1 MLKFDTNM
9 IDCNCKV
16 LKAVKNHLKD
26 KTVKKI
32 DIWKIAD
39 DIYGN
44 FKNTKKGGDLR
55 GIASVIN
62 TSKYSKYWLTA

>member
-16 LKAVKNHLKD
+16 LKAVKNHLKN

-32 DIWKIAD
+32 DIWKISDA
-39 DIYGN
+39 IGN
-44 FKNTKKGGDLR
+44 KGGDLR

>member
-1 MLKFDTNM
+1 MKFYVNPTLNTNM
-9 IDCNCKV
+9 VDCRCKV

-39 DIYGN
+39 DIGN
-44 FKNTKKGGDLR
+44 KGGDLR
-55 GIASVIN
+55 GIASIIN
-62 TSKYSKYWLTA
+62 TSKYADNWRV

>member
-39 DIYGN
+39 DIGN
-44 FKNTKKGGDLR
+44 KGGDLR
-55 GIASVIN
+55 GIASIIN
-62 TSKYSKYWLTA
+62 TSKYADNWRV

>member
-1 MLKFDTNM
+1 MLKFDTNK

-16 LKAVKNHLKD
+16 LNAVKNHLKN

-32 DIWKIAD
+32 DIWKISDA
-39 DIYGN
+39 IGN
-44 FKNTKKGGDLR
+44 KGGDLR

>member
-1 MLKFDTNM
+1 MKFYVNPTLNTNM
-9 IDCNCKV
+9 VDCRCKV

-39 DIYGN
+39 DICN
-44 FKNTKKGGDLR
+44 KGGDLR
-55 GIASVIN
+55 GIASIIN
-62 TSKYSKYWLTA
+62 TSKYADNWRV